1 MTHQDL
7 DTRVS
12 SPACRWRVGTSGYS
26 YAEWIDAGFYPP
38 GTKAADYLPHY
49 AAEFDCVETDST
61 YYGIPKPE
69 TVRAWARR
77 TPDGFTMA
85 AKFPKT
91 ICHAGERAQP
101 NPELLLDVD
110 RTAADRNEFLT
121 AMSGDEK
128 TALYG
133 ELAERVASGELTADV
148 EAVYPIEEIREALE
162 HAARAGRDGKVLVT
176 PNGPV
181 SR

>member
-1 MTHQDL
+1 MCSQ
-7 DTRVS
+7 
-12 SPACRWRVGTSGYS
+12 
-26 YAEWIDAGFYPP
+26 I
-38 GTKAADYLPHY
+38 
-49 AAEFDCVETDST
+49 
-61 YYGIPKPE
+61 KP
-69 TVRAWARR
+69 
-77 TPDGFTMA
+77 
-85 AKFPKT
+85 
-91 ICHAGERAQP
+91 
-101 NPELLLDVD
+101 LLLCALLILPSAGCYHFATASDAANVPEKKSSTLELYLTAVD
-110 RTAADRNEFLT
+110 AHEIVFRGITLTGFWLVKFLT

-148 EAVYPIEEIREALE
+148 EAVYPMEEIREALE